1 MMYAVG
7 QGALAVECLAED
19 SKTLQ
24 LLSVLHHRETALQII
39 AERSF
44 LYSLGGGC
52 SAPVGV
58 VSFLEDNGSTLELEG
73 GVWSLNGEK
82 MLIKK
87 LSCSLENEKE
97 VEPPRYIFIFKITS
111 LPPTLLNTLI
121 FFLHFHACNCLI
133 LPLQKK
139 ICSFTASHLLWC
151 C

>member
-87 LSCSLENEKE
+87 LSCSLQNEKE
-97 VEPPRYIFIFKITS
+97 VEPPRYIFIFK
-111 LPPTLLNTLI
+111 TLLCLLLCFI
-121 FFLHFHACNCLI
+121 LSYFFLHFHAYNCLI
-133 LPLQKK
+133 LSLQKK